1 MEREEDRIN
10 MANQVYLSDKQKD
23 IINEMSRY
31 VFQQPKKKDDWQ
43 WGS

>member
-1 MEREEDRIN
+1 REEDRIN
-10 MANQVYLSDKQKD
+10 MANQVYLSDRQKG
-23 IINEMSRY
+23 IINEMSHH